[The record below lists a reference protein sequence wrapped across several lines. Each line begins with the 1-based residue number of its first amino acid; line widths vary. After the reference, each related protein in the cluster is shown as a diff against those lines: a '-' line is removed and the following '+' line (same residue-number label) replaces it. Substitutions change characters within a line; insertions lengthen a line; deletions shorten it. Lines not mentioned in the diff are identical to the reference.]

1 MSRIQIL
8 NGVARNVAHKFSA
21 SANHFA
27 YMAYIHKIQS
37 IRIDLL
43 SGIINPGI
51 FHIDRNNNLV
61 EMCMNNLQ
69 TMISGVRVNAEMIKE
84 AYLDIYFNIP
94 SYTVN
99 GNVLD
104 QIQCMFKVNLI
115 LVNGRQF
122 GGFIRENVIMQS

>member
-1 MSRIQIL
+1 MSRIQML

-27 YMAYIHKIQS
+27 YMAYMHKIQS

-43 SGIINPGI
+43 SGVIKPEI

-61 EMCMNNLQ
+61 EMCMINLQ
-69 TMISGVRVNAEMIKE
+69 TMLSGVRVNAEMVKE
-84 AYLDIYFNIP
+84 AYLDIYFEIP
-94 SYTVN
+94 SYTIN
-99 GNVLD
+99 ENILD
-104 QIQCMFKVNLI
+104 QIQCEFEVNLI

-122 GGFIRENVIMQS
+122 IGIIRENVIMQS